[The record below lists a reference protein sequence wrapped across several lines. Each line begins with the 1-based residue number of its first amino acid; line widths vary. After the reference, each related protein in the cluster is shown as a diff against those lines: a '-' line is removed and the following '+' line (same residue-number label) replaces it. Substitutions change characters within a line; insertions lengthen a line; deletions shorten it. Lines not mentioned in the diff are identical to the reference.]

1 MKKIR
6 SGQFKEAQFVFKT
19 FSARP
24 EEGTVVEDILAPAYW
39 ANIAEQLQPGSRI
52 EVMPLDGAFFAELI
66 VVSANR
72 TAAVVVPLRVVQ
84 LTSSVD
90 GADVDGGEDPEYFV
104 KFRGPRKFCVIRNA
118 DGQPVIEDIDT
129 KEQAYRELSDYVKAH
144 KPRAA

>member
-66 VVSANR
+66 VVSSNR
-72 TAAVVVPLRVVQ
+72 TAAVVVPLRVVD
-84 LTSSVD
+84 LTLKV
-90 GADVDGGEDPEYFV
+90 GATESGDDPEYSV

>member
-6 SGQFKEAQFVFKT
+6 GGQFKEAQFAYKI

-24 EEGTVVEDILAPAYW
+24 DAGTSVEDLLQPAYW
-39 ANIAEQLQPGSRI
+39 ANIAEQLQPTCRI
-52 EVMPLDGAFFAELI
+52 EVMPLDGAYFAELI

-104 KFRGPRKFCVIRNA
+104 KFRGPRKFCVLRKA
-118 DGQPVIEDIDT
+118 DGLPVIEDIDT
-129 KEQAYRELSDYVKAH
+129 KEQAERELSDYVKAH